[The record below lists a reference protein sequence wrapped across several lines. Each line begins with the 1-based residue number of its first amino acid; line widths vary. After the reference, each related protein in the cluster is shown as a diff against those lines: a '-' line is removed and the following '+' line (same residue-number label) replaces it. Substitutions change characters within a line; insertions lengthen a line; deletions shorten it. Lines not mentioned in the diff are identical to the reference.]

1 MKKTEEVLNS
11 IQKSNKKYNQFEFI
25 PSYDMYKNFEKVSTS
40 FFSNPEGKRF
50 YFSAK
55 DIFNTYVYPTE
66 MGSQTFKDFFPGNN
80 ARVITD
86 CITDGDFCIGKTVT
100 SEFAVHE
107 ETDVLNPWNSSATV
121 GTSSAGSAINILVD
135 QDIDYSLATQT
146 AGSIGRPA
154 SYCGVRGFKPS
165 YGLVPR
171 TGVLK
176 TCDPFDT
183 VGFFIKTFDV
193 LEKVMNTT
201 FKISS
206 NFPQNKKIHVLKKLD
221 TKNFI
226 IPSIEG
232 ISFSKESEEHVDE
245 VKSFLI
251 DNGYSFLDIQLPEFV
266 SQIHNMHEK
275 IYSFSLSYYFTQD
288 LESRGSK
295 LSDSFKN
302 FVERCK
308 AVESQEFQRLI
319 DLHQKYV
326 QDFNNWLYENSIDL
340 ILFPST
346 NGVAPKRG
354 DPEMDDLNLIMTYLH
369 LPVCYIP
376 AGFNEKLRMP
386 FGIGISGKRFADYAL
401 VELAKEIESNFPQ
414 NGGKYF
420 EEV

>member
-86 CITDGDFCIGKTVT
+86 CITDGDSCIGKTVT

-193 LEKVMNTT
+193 LEKVT
-201 FKISS
+201 
-206 NFPQNKKIHVLKKLD
+206 L
-221 TKNFI
+221 
-226 IPSIEG
+226 
-232 ISFSKESEEHVDE
+232 
-245 VKSFLI
+245 
-251 DNGYSFLDIQLPEFV
+251 
-266 SQIHNMHEK
+266 
-275 IYSFSLSYYFTQD
+275 
-288 LESRGSK
+288 
-295 LSDSFKN
+295 
-302 FVERCK
+302 
-308 AVESQEFQRLI
+308 
-319 DLHQKYV
+319 
-326 QDFNNWLYENSIDL
+326 
-340 ILFPST
+340 
-346 NGVAPKRG
+346 
-354 DPEMDDLNLIMTYLH
+354 
-369 LPVCYIP
+369 
-376 AGFNEKLRMP
+376 
-386 FGIGISGKRFADYAL
+386 
-401 VELAKEIESNFPQ
+401 
-414 NGGKYF
+414 
-420 EEV
+420 